1 MLINCK
7 NCAYWFQVETQ
18 PGWGECRK
26 GCPDPIVLT
35 NSNPH
40 FIGAFNCR
48 AVWSYT
54 GMLDW
59 CGEGEA
65 KGRVKDELE
74 VAIPNQTAS
83 LSPNTFNEAVAKAVK
98 KRMS

>member
-18 PGWGECRK
+18 PGWGECR
-26 GCPDPIVLT
+26 
-35 NSNPH
+35 
-40 FIGAFNCR
+40 
-48 AVWSYT
+48 AVWPYT

-59 CGEGEA
+59 CGDGA
-65 KGRVKDELE
+65 MRGSVKDDLE

-98 KRMS
+98 KRMG